1 MGGVLMESL
10 GMKAFGFLNVIVF
23 IISLA
28 KEILLLFLIY
38 KGIKVLNIYIKKNNN
53 VNKNNIGKEKE
64 VDRDSLK
71 DDIDNDTEDK

>member
-1 MGGVLMESL
+1 MESL

-53 VNKNNIGKEKE
+53 VNKNNIDKEKE

>member
-1 MGGVLMESL
+1 MESL

-71 DDIDNDTEDK
+71 DDIDNDTKDK

>member
-1 MGGVLMESL
+1 MESL

-71 DDIDNDTEDK
+71 DNIDNDTEDK

>member
-1 MGGVLMESL
+1 MESL
-10 GMKAFGFLNVIVF
+10 GMKAFGILNVIVF

-53 VNKNNIGKEKE
+53 VNKNSIGKEKE

>member
-1 MGGVLMESL
+1 MESL

>member
-1 MGGVLMESL
+1 MESL

-53 VNKNNIGKEKE
+53 VNKNNIDKEKE

-71 DDIDNDTEDK
+71 DNIDNDTEDK

>member
-1 MGGVLMESL
+1 MESL

-71 DDIDNDTEDK
+71 DDIDSDTEDK